1 MWKAC
6 GCFWKDWYRRG
17 RDQGRYKLS
26 FISSFRLNFESSKLR
41 VGSVWN
47 ILLRVASSTTRQFFD
62 VNRKNCL
69 NRYLRR
75 VLQRGNADEYN
86 VYRPGFIGPRKSF
99 LHRNGRSAGIWK
111 RKTWIVTERSWDVSA
126 SRVSSWLEK
135 WDISLTHPDWFI
147 YAVKDTLLSG
157 VQGSFDKLRGS
168 LSFEFFY
175 HFSSVS
181 RYWFR
186 VIAFKDRGGT

>member
-1 MWKAC
+1 MNTTFIALVLLALENLFSI
-6 GCFWKDWYRRG
+6 GMD
-17 RDQGRYKLS
+17 DQL
-26 FISSFRLNFESSKLR
+26 E
-41 VGSVWN
+41 
-47 ILLRVASSTTRQFFD
+47 
-62 VNRKNCL
+62 
-69 NRYLRR
+69 
-75 VLQRGNADEYN
+75 
-86 VYRPGFIGPRKSF
+86 
-99 LHRNGRSAGIWK
+99 IWK

-135 WDISLTHPDWFI
+135 WDISLIHPDWFI

>member
-1 MWKAC
+1 MELLSIY
-6 GCFWKDWYRRG
+6 DIRG
-17 RDQGRYKLS
+17 KGKIRGGVLTRIEGILEDVKSVRVFLKRLISEGKVSGRVYKLS

-99 LHRNGRSAGIWK
+99 LHRNGRSAGNM
-111 RKTWIVTERSWDVSA
+111 EA
-126 SRVSSWLEK
+126 
-135 WDISLTHPDWFI
+135 
-147 YAVKDTLLSG
+147 
-157 VQGSFDKLRGS
+157 
-168 LSFEFFY
+168 
-175 HFSSVS
+175 
-181 RYWFR
+181 
-186 VIAFKDRGGT
+186 